1 MPHRAFARLIDSKLN
16 GLRRR
21 WGRWTL
27 PDFANAP
34 QRLNFELPRR
44 IVNPQQITVG
54 NDCYLG
60 PNSTLC
66 ACGPV
71 GRPFAPQQLQGK
83 IVLGDRVWGTH
94 GLQIYAAELVE
105 IASDVMIA
113 GNVFIC
119 DYQHGYETAEVP
131 YKDQAFHPVK
141 PIRIGAGSWI
151 GQNVV
156 VMPGVE
162 IGRQAIVGANSVVTK
177 SIPSASIAV
186 GVPARVIRRYDA
198 DAGRWTAVCES
209 EEQ

>member
-1 MPHRAFARLIDSKLN
+1 MLHRVFARLIDSKLK

-54 NDCYLG
+54 NECYIG
-60 PNSTLC
+60 PNSSLT

-71 GRPFAPQQLQGK
+71 GRPFASQHFSGR
-83 IVLGDRVWGTH
+83 IVIGDRVWVTQS
-94 GLQIYAAELVE
+94 LQIFAAALVE
-105 IASDVMIA
+105 IESDVMIA
-113 GNVFIC
+113 SNVFIC

-156 VMPGVE
+156 IMPGVE

-177 SIPSASIAV
+177 SIPPASIAV

-198 DAGRWTAVCES
+198 ADGRWAAICES